1 MEIVYP
7 PRNGRDRLDETPHR
21 DDDYMAEIRPLLEE
35 NTRPGADTSDAEY
48 TNDVSSLLEENA
60 QLRGLVVKL
69 SNIILRNVADQR

>member
-7 PRNGRDRLDETPHR
+7 PRNGRDHLDETPHR

-35 NTRPGADTSDAEY
+35 NTRADKSDAEY

>member
-7 PRNGRDRLDETPHR
+7 PRNARDRLDQTPHR

-35 NTRPGADTSDAEY
+35 NTRADKSDAEY

-69 SNIILRNVADQR
+69 SNIILKNVADQR